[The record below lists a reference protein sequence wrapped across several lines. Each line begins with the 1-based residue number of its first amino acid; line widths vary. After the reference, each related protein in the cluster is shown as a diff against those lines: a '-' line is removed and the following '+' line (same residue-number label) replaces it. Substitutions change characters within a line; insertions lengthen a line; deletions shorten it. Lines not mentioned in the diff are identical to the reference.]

1 VPVEMLTYAELGERL
16 KISPEA
22 ARALVKRHRL
32 PRSRSNHGKTL
43 VQIDLAEI
51 SHSPL
56 SRGPQAQA
64 GHQVVT
70 DLTQKIESLQAELFA
85 MEAIASGHRADFERE
100 CERTNKL
107 LAELLKASSETMA
120 AREKA
125 ALLEGKLSVLKQPW
139 LRRLVDAVSLA
150 LPHPPTSLITQ
161 FKFDQK
167 TWARTGRKE
176 TDAGD
181 RVRSPGNAGRVIQAR
196 LGLRRHWRSPRF
208 WKRPKAQGHQERT
221 EAHAP
226 RPDIEPRV
234 AGEGVVDQAAGNR
247 SRGHAETARH
257 RGAADHGAHHLQRE
271 IFPRQHR
278 IERHDAGIDEAKQRG
293 DRIERGKFAHEDV
306 GQRTERLD
314 QQPQDQNALGA
325 KAVAE

>member
-1 VPVEMLTYAELGERL
+1 MPVEMLTYAELGERL

-70 DLTQKIESLQAELFA
+70 DLTQKIETMQADLIE

-125 ALLEGKLSVLKQPW
+125 ALLEGKLSVLTQSW
-139 LRRLVDAVSLA
+139 RRRLVEAVTLA
-150 LPHPPTSLITQ
+150 LPQANSIMRESVGRI
-161 FKFDQK
+161 
-167 TWARTGRKE
+167 AR
-176 TDAGD
+176 
-181 RVRSPGNAGRVIQAR
+181 
-196 LGLRRHWRSPRF
+196 
-208 WKRPKAQGHQERT
+208 
-221 EAHAP
+221 
-226 RPDIEPRV
+226 
-234 AGEGVVDQAAGNR
+234 
-247 SRGHAETARH
+247 
-257 RGAADHGAHHLQRE
+257 
-271 IFPRQHR
+271 
-278 IERHDAGIDEAKQRG
+278 
-293 DRIERGKFAHEDV
+293 
-306 GQRTERLD
+306 
-314 QQPQDQNALGA
+314 
-325 KAVAE
+325 